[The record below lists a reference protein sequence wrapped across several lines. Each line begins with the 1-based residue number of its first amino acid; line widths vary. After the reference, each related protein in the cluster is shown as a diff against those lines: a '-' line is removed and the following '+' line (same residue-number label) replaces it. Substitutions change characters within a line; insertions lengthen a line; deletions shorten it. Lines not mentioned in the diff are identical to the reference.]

1 MPSHSQ
7 QSKASKSQ
15 NTPTASPQHALP
27 QSYLTPE
34 KKTKAVNY
42 SPGKK
47 PSRSEVAAAA
57 DKMITITPFNLLM
70 ELESSS

>member
-15 NTPTASPQHALP
+15 NTPTAPPQHALP

-47 PSRSEVAAAA
+47 PSRS
-57 DKMITITPFNLLM
+57 
-70 ELESSS
+70 